1 MLQVREGA
9 HHPRPGSD
17 PLSRELT
24 IQGFDTRQ
32 GSPGL
37 YVRFT
42 LNGKD
47 FHKQLSTVKA
57 YCEQGSYGLTAAD
70 KRAFTAAHE
79 RYLISLELG
88 RPLPFKGPIHKL

>member
-1 MLQVREGA
+1 MSGR
-9 HHPRPGSD
+9 D
-17 PLSRELT
+17 PLSRHELT

-32 GSPGL
+32 GAPGL

-47 FHKQLSTVKA
+47 HHKPLSTVKE
-57 YCEQGSYGLTAAD
+57 YCDKGLYGLSKAD
-70 KRAFTAAHE
+70 KDAFTVAHE

-88 RPLPFKGPIHKL
+88 RPLPFKGPIHKLEGGSRGSI